1 MKKESKTVVLRFR
14 VTRDELK
21 GCVIM
26 ARREGIFV
34 SEMMRVALREAAQ
47 KRNLPPLGLIGENMY
62 EGIRNEPEL

>member
-1 MKKESKTVVLRFR
+1 MDRERFKFLNFR
-14 VTRDELK
+14 VTKEEFK

-26 ARREGIFV
+26 ARREGISL

-62 EGIRNEPEL
+62 EGVNIEQQP